1 MISIM
6 KSRELS
12 FKTFKNSNLFI
23 KIMPNNI
30 KNYLLELLEHQDDK
44 IRNELEDDLFKDEL
58 NLIADSMDYL
68 NNI

>member
-6 KSRELS
+6 KSKELS

>member
-1 MISIM
+1 M